1 METGALVCTARSPRG
16 DECPLRKG
24 CSARVVATS
33 SGRPRAQRWSPA
45 YRYEGSKVCYR
56 GRVLAELRKISRV
69 GGEGIPLRD
78 LGRRV
83 RQDFDEGDPYWL
95 LAAVESLCKDGLAKI
110 EMGPEAADVSGTV
123 AEERVT
129 CGAGAQQSD
138 SLSLDRAVSLP

>member
-1 METGALVCTARSPRG
+1 MSLLYLARRRAGDGTGLLERFVRADPGPPRTGNPRSRAG
-16 DECPLRKG
+16 ILD
-24 CSARVVATS
+24 SRV
-33 SGRPRAQRWSPA
+33 
-45 YRYEGSKVCYR
+45 YYR
-56 GRVLAELRKISRV
+56 GRVLAELRKTSRA
-69 GGEGIPLRD
+69 GGEGIALRD

-110 EMGPEAADVSGTV
+110 ETGPEAADVPRTA

-129 CGAGAQQSD
+129 YGAGAQQSD